1 MKKIILILI
10 AALMLTGCTEKSALF
25 GAGSSSVKKLTGEQ
39 ADAYQFFAQSIG
51 SDPVEITDSEVI
63 NELWVYLSECED
75 GERCRFSEGCEPAG
89 VNSDTDTLI
98 LKDKSSGAEYSIAA
112 GYPFRSTNTKDDEPV
127 IRISGYINEDEL
139 LWAAYKDVHGNFE
152 TLLDGLAERASGST
166 EPPALLTDNAL
177 EDYEIT
183 GSIDVYDHESNTYTK
198 YSGAVSEEVT
208 GELWELLCVI
218 DRGSPILLEGRQT
231 VGGGC
236 IGGGLVFRNKNTGEG
251 YWVSDGILYAAPEL
265 DGGTSVL
272 VIGGRY
278 YGDGYLEEY
287 GVTASKKI
295 EELLIKGVAR
305 EENVVERIVYEPSD
319 PWKDK
324 PEKLTDMIFEELEFS
339 GKANVYDHETSIT
352 TTYQGDITGDVRA
365 ELWELLGE
373 IEECDPVELGEKG
386 SVGGGCFN
394 GALWITNAVTGD
406 EYVIFDGIYYS
417 NPMLEGGPE
426 VVAIMGRFRD
436 GSDVKYY
443 YPDYDENGVSLFDKL
458 TDTLCGALVC
468 EENVYVRVQT
478 YPQNAPEFPEKLTA
492 LNFGDLEFTG
502 EAEVY
507 EAYTTTKYRGKIDGD
522 TAEKLWAL
530 LKVIE
535 DSTPFD
541 YDDND
546 YAGGYG
552 SRLLIKD
559 RSTGK
564 SYTVSDGILYDN
576 PMDCGGA
583 SVFIIDGIPYGGLG
597 YICYSSYRFNG
608 SDNGTSL
615 DYEFSDLL
623 TESVVRE
630 ENVISREYSEEY
642 PPKEDIVYVRSYR
655 NWAWGHQHYGTFVDM
670 LGNVYEFDFS
680 DNETSSDEEFV
691 ELLEKWHFNHLF
703 GKPVGKIDDLNALA
717 EIVEL
722 ADQVSE
728 DAKIVKK
735 LEAYD
740 AGQRTIYALNS
751 RHSLVE
757 ISSYGDY
764 RRINTDP
771 NAIKIAVICEANKIS

>member
-1 MKKIILILI
+1 MKKIFAVLLT
-10 AALMLTGCTEKSALF
+10 ALMLTGCM
-25 GAGSSSVKKLTGEQ
+25 GSSSVKKLTREQ
-39 ADAYQFFAQSIG
+39 AVAYQFFAQSIG
-51 SDPVEITDSEVI
+51 GEPAEITDGEII
-63 NELWVYLSECED
+63 NELWGYLSECEN
-75 GERCRFSEGCEPAG
+75 GEQCKFSTGDFPAG
-89 VNSDTDTLI
+89 VTESNTGRLI
-98 LKDKSSGAEYSIAA
+98 LKDRSSGAEYSVFA
-112 GYPFRSTNTKDDEPV
+112 GHPFRSTNTKDDEPV
-127 IRISGYINEDEL
+127 ICISGYVNENEL

-152 TLLDGLAERASGST
+152 TLLSGLTEGASDSS
-166 EPPALLTDNAL
+166 EPPALLTDNPL

-183 GSIDVYDHESNTYTK
+183 GSINVYDHESNTYTK
-198 YSGAVSEEVT
+198 YSGAFSEEVS

-218 DRGSPILLEGRQT
+218 DRGSPIILEGTQT
-231 VGGGC
+231 VGGGD
-236 IGGGLVFRNKNTGEG
+236 IGGELIFTNKNTGERFWISG
-251 YWVSDGILYAAPEL
+251 GILYAAPEL
-265 DGGTSVL
+265 DGGSSVI
-272 VIGGRY
+272 VIGSRY

-305 EENVVERIVYEPSD
+305 EENVIERKVYESSGILD
-319 PWKDK
+319 DK
-324 PEKLTDMIFEELEFS
+324 PEKLTDMNFEELEFS
-339 GKANVYDHETSIT
+339 GKASVFDRETYIT
-352 TTYQGDITGDVRA
+352 TDYQGDISGNVCA
-365 ELWELLGE
+365 ELWELLEE
-373 IEECDPVELGEKG
+373 IEKCELVDLGEKG

-394 GALWITNAVTGD
+394 GNLWITNAVTGD

-417 NPMLEGGPE
+417 DPMLEGGPQ
-426 VVAIMGRFRD
+426 VVAVMGCFRD
-436 GSDVKYY
+436 GSNVKYY

-458 TDTLCGALVC
+458 TATLCGALVN
-468 EENVYVRVQT
+468 EENVYARVQT
-478 YPQNAPEFPEKLTA
+478 YPQNATELPEKLTA

-507 EAYTTTKYRGKIDGD
+507 EAYTTTKYRGKIDGG

-576 PMDCGGA
+576 QMDCGGA
-583 SVFIIDGIPYGGLG
+583 SVFIIDGIPHGGLG
-597 YICYSSYRFNG
+597 YICYSSYRFDG

-615 DYEFSDLL
+615 NYEFSDLL

-642 PPKEDIVYVRSYR
+642 PPKENIVYVRSYR
-655 NWAWGHQHYGTFVDM
+655 NWAWGHQHKGTFVDM

-680 DNETSSDEEFV
+680 DNETSSDEEFL

-703 GKPVGKIDDLNALA
+703 GKPVGRIDDLDALA

-722 ADQVSE
+722 ADRVSD
-728 DAKIVKK
+728 DAKIIKNH
-735 LEAYD
+735 EAYD
-740 AGQRTIYALNS
+740 AGQHTIYALNS

-757 ISSYGDY
+757 ISSHGDY

-771 NAIKIAVICEANKIS
+771 NAIKIAVICEAI